1 MAAAISGEGIMGDGL
16 FDDLPEVAAPA
27 RERSGAPRLRKAER
41 SQVSLH
47 ASSLDDLIAAD
58 HPARLVWR
66 FVEGLDVS
74 ELLAGIRSVE
84 GHVGHPAADPRI
96 LVALWLFATIDGV
109 GSARR
114 LAALCGSHAAY
125 RWLCGGVSM
134 NHKTLSDLRTAHA
147 DWLDRTL
154 TASVAVLL
162 HKGLVRLERVAQDG
176 MKVRASAGAASFR
189 RRESL
194 EACRREA
201 AERVRALKAEV
212 AADPAQASRRQR
224 AAQIRAA
231 VEREAR
237 IAAALAALPAVA
249 AKRPAA
255 EADTARVSTT
265 DPQARVMKMA
275 DGGFR
280 PAFNVQFAAE
290 TEHRLIVGVA
300 VSDSGG
306 DQPHLE
312 PMAEQ
317 IAGRF
322 GTLPRAMLADGGF
335 VNLGAIDRLER
346 RGVALY
352 APPMTPRDPTRDPTA
367 RMRGDT
373 DAVLAWR
380 RRMESD
386 AAKAIYKE
394 RAATIECVNAQVRN
408 RGLRHVLVRGLKKV
422 RAVALWHALA
432 HNLRIAMRLLEPIDV
447 TA

>member
-1 MAAAISGEGIMGDGL
+1 MGAGL
-16 FDDLPEVAAPA
+16 FDDLPEAAAPVRA
-27 RERSGAPRLRKAER
+27 GSGAPRLRKAER
-41 SQVSLH
+41 SQLVLR
-47 ASSLDDLIAAD
+47 ACSLDDLIAAD

-74 ELLAGIRSVE
+74 DLLAGIRAVE
-84 GHVGHPAADPRI
+84 GHVGHPPADPRI
-96 LVALWLFATIDGV
+96 LVALWLYATIDGV

-114 LAALCGSHAAY
+114 LAALCESHAAY

-201 AERVRALKAEV
+201 AERVRALKAEM
-212 AADPAQASRRQR
+212 AADPAEASRRQR
-224 AAQIRAA
+224 AAQTRAA

-237 IAAALAALPAVA
+237 IAAALADLPGVA
-249 AKRPAA
+249 ARRPAA
-255 EADTARVSTT
+255 EADKARVSTT

-386 AAKAIYKE
+386 AAKAIYRE

-432 HNLRIAMRLLEPIDV
+432 HNLRIAMRLLQPVDV

>member
-1 MAAAISGEGIMGDGL
+1 M
-16 FDDLPEVAAPA
+16 
-27 RERSGAPRLRKAER
+27 
-41 SQVSLH
+41 
-47 ASSLDDLIAAD
+47 
-58 HPARLVWR
+58 
-66 FVEGLDVS
+66 S

-249 AKRPAA
+249 ARRPPA
-255 EADTARVSTT
+255 EADKARVSTT

-300 VSDSGG
+300 VTDSGG

-346 RGVALY
+346 RGVTLY
-352 APPMTPRDPTRDPTA
+352 APPMAPRDPTRDPTA

-408 RGLRHVLVRGLKKV
+408 RGLRQVLVRGLKKV

>member
-300 VSDSGG
+300 VTDSGG

-346 RGVALY
+346 RGVTLY
-352 APPMTPRDPTRDPTA
+352 APPMAPRDPTA
-367 RMRGDT
+367 RPDPRG
-373 DAVLAWR
+373 
-380 RRMESD
+380 
-386 AAKAIYKE
+386 
-394 RAATIECVNAQVRN
+394 
-408 RGLRHVLVRGLKKV
+408 
-422 RAVALWHALA
+422 
-432 HNLRIAMRLLEPIDV
+432 
-447 TA
+447 

>member
-1 MAAAISGEGIMGDGL
+1 MGDGL
-16 FDDLPEVAAPA
+16 FDDLPEGSAGVKAV
-27 RERSGAPRLRKAER
+27 GGTPRLRRAER
-41 SQVSLH
+41 SQAELR
-47 ASSLDDLIAAD
+47 ACSLDELIATD

-74 ELLAGIRSVE
+74 ALLAGIKAVE
-84 GHVGHPAADPRI
+84 GHVGHPPADPRI

-114 LAALCGSHAAY
+114 VAQLCGSHAAY
-125 RWLCGGVSM
+125 RWLCGGVST
-134 NHKTLSDLRTAHA
+134 NHKSLSDFRTGHG

-162 HKGLVRLERVAQDG
+162 HEGLVRLERVAQDG

-194 EACRREA
+194 EACRRQA
-201 AERVRALKAEV
+201 AERVRRLKAELE
-212 AADPAQASRRQR
+212 ADPAEASRRQR
-224 AAQIRAA
+224 AAEERAA
-231 VEREAR
+231 REREAR
-237 IAAALAALPAVA
+237 VASALAELPAVE

-255 EADTARVSTT
+255 ERGEARVSTT
-265 DPQARVMKMA
+265 DPEARVMKMA

-290 TEHRLIVGVA
+290 TEHRLIVGVE
-300 VSDSGG
+300 VSNSGG

-312 PMAEQ
+312 PMADQ

-322 GTLPRAMLADGGF
+322 GRLPREMLADGGF
-335 VNLGAIDRLER
+335 VNLGAIDRLHG
-346 RGVALY
+346 RGVTLY
-352 APPMTPRDPTRDPTA
+352 APPMAPRDPARAAAERRRD
-367 RMRGDT
+367 DT
-373 DAVLAWR
+373 DAVAAWR
-380 RRMESD
+380 RRMD
-386 AAKAIYKE
+386 DPLAKTIYRN

-408 RGLRHVLVRGLKKV
+408 RGLRQFPVRGLRKT

-432 HNLRIAMRLLEPIDV
+432 HNLRIAMALLVPAEQ

>member
-201 AERVRALKAEV
+201 AERVRALKAEM
-212 AADPAQASRRQR
+212 AADPAEASRRQR

-352 APPMTPRDPTRDPTA
+352 APPMAPRDPTRDPTA